1 MAFDGD
7 KFFYNREITMIT
19 FKGLIKL
26 TLAAAT
32 VFTLAQ
38 AARADTLADIKA
50 RGRILVAI
58 DLGAPP
64 YGMLDANAQPSG
76 SDVEAAQALAK
87 DMGVELEIV
96 PVSGP
101 NRVPFLLARKA
112 DIVMASFSITDERK
126 KVIDYSLPYG
136 VVPTVVGGP
145 AGEALADFAA
155 LSGKSV
161 AVTRGTTSDA
171 ALTKGAEAGNIEI
184 VRYEDDATTNTAVST
199 GQQDYIAAA
208 ASVIKQVN
216 IANPSR
222 DIEIK
227 FVMTTAPYAIGL
239 RKDETDLKAWLD
251 QWVTAN
257 IANGKL
263 NTLYEKHFGIPLPA
277 EYQATK

>member
-1 MAFDGD
+1 MVA
-7 KFFYNREITMIT
+7 

-38 AARADTLADIKA
+38 AAMADTLADIKA
-50 RGRILVAI
+50 RGRVLIAI

-64 YGMLDANAQPSG
+64 YGMLDGSAKPSG

-87 DMGVELEIV
+87 DLGVELEIV
-96 PVSGP
+96 PVTGP
-101 NRVPFLLARKA
+101 NRVPFLLTGKA

-126 KVIDYSLPYG
+126 KVIDYSAPYG
-136 VVPTVVGGP
+136 VVPTVIGGP
-145 AGEALADFAA
+145 AGEAVADFAA
-155 LSGKSV
+155 LSGKTV

-171 ALTKGAEAGNIEI
+171 ALTKGAKAASGVEI
-184 VRYEDDATTNTAVST
+184 VRYEDDATTNTAIST

-222 DIEIK
+222 NVEVK

-239 RKDETDLKAWLD
+239 RQGETELKAWLN
-251 QWVTAN
+251 QWVATN
-257 IANGKL
+257 ISSGNL
-263 NTLYEKHFGIPLPA
+263 NTIYEKHFGIPLPA
-277 EYQATK
+277 EYQAKK